1 MSCAAFLILSSV
13 LSPWNLPD
21 LNQDPVRHDA
31 AAIYRNSI
39 ESVVWVTN
47 EGRGFSAIGT
57 GFVVFDSSTI
67 ATAWHVIKDAE
78 KLTVRFSAGTEVKVD
93 GVLGVDRAAD
103 LALLKIRKTSRR
115 PLAIREDD
123 PEIGEQVFA
132 IGNPRGLDFSIADG
146 IISQIREMHGKKHYQ
161 HSIPT
166 TQGNSGGPILDVQG
180 RVIGIQR
187 SGIRGE
193 SALKFAS
200 AASGLNDFD
209 RSVSPAPM
217 PGELSGT
224 VAWRFERK
232 VAGHALIGSDE
243 VLLVAGPRFM
253 TLDLQSGGIK
263 TDVQTPTAYM
273 PGGLVSNKDGSTV
286 VILHGAF
293 RMAILHRHGGM
304 DYTKR
309 EDASGLWNG
318 PLITDDGTIF
328 NIGGTLGENQ
338 SISDMQ
344 LEASYATSDELIW
357 SAPGVVNIVNATGFG
372 RRLMLVRSKYLV
384 LYDESFDDELVVY
397 DADTGDFLWKS
408 EMLADPAGSPL
419 GLIYYNTSH
428 RGMAAAYD
436 LVNGRAF
443 PLPPLYLH
451 AASARTGEIVYS
463 LKGEFG
469 TISVGPDG
477 TVYVSDDGD
486 LIAMNAE
493 LTEVKWRARLGSRV
507 FGRAAFDSEGS
518 LFVPVKDG
526 RLVAIDA
533 GSGRVRWSYSGGEE
547 YYFNGQVSVEDGL
560 VVAETRNGTLI
571 AIRD

>member
-1 MSCAAFLILSSV
+1 MSCAALVILSSV
-13 LSPWNLPD
+13 LSTGHVPALD
-21 LNQDPVRHDA
+21 QDPVPQNA
-31 AAIYRNSI
+31 ASIYRNSI

-47 EGRGFSAIGT
+47 EGKGFSAIGT

-78 KLTVRFSAGTEVKVD
+78 KLTVRFSDGTEVKVD

-103 LALLKIRKTSRR
+103 LALLKIRKTSRK
-115 PLAIREDD
+115 PLPIREDE

-146 IISQIREMHGKKHYQ
+146 IVSQMREMYGKKHYQ

-166 TQGNSGGPILDVQG
+166 TQGNSGGPILDVYG
-180 RVIGIQR
+180 RVVGLQR
-187 SGIRGE
+187 SGVRGE

-200 AASGLNDFD
+200 SALGLNDFD
-209 RSVSPAPM
+209 RSVSAAPM
-217 PGELSGT
+217 PAELGGT
-224 VAWRFERK
+224 VAWRFEQK
-232 VAGHALIGSDE
+232 VVGHALIGGSE

-253 TLDLQSGGIK
+253 TLELKSGQTK
-263 TDVQTPTAYM
+263 TDVQVPTAYM
-273 PGGLVSNKDGSTV
+273 PGGFVSNQDGSTV
-286 VILHGAF
+286 AILHGAF

-309 EDASGLWNG
+309 EDASAMWNG
-318 PLITDDGTIF
+318 PLITDDGTVF

-338 SISDMQ
+338 SIRDMQ

-357 SAPGVVNIVNATGFG
+357 SAPRPESTGSTAGPG
-372 RRLMLVRSKYLV
+372 RRFMLVRSKYLV
-384 LYDESFDDELVVY
+384 WYDESFDHELIVY
-397 DADTGDFLWKS
+397 DSETGDKLWKS
-408 EMLADPAGSPL
+408 EMLSSPAGSPL
-419 GLIYYNTSH
+419 GLIYYSTSNY
-428 RGMAAAYD
+428 GTAVAYD
-436 LVNGRAF
+436 ITTGTVGS
-443 PLPPLYLH
+443 LPPLYVR
-451 AASARTGEIVYS
+451 AANAKTGETVYS

-469 TISVGPDG
+469 NISVGPDG
-477 TVYVSDDGD
+477 TVYLSDDGD

-493 LTEVKWRARLGSRV
+493 LTQVKWRARLGSFV
-507 FGRAAFDSEGS
+507 FGQAAFDSEGS

-533 GSGRVRWSYSGGEE
+533 DSGRVRWSYSSGEE
-547 YYFNGQVSVEDGL
+547 YYFNGQVLVEDGL
-560 VVAETRNGTLI
+560 VVAYTTNGTLI